1 MEESRNIHN
10 ELEILREEYTR
21 VFSATEPT
29 REFGATM
36 FLAMLRLHMVESR
49 LGKSNNLQERRR
61 LINEFKSGKSAIE
74 KGIQAFKRRSLG
86 NHDFAQPGKREP
98 MSRL

>member
-10 ELEILREEYTR
+10 ELEILREKYSR

-49 LGKSNNLQERRR
+49 ICKSNNLKERRR

-74 KGIQAFKRRSLG
+74 KGIDAFKRRRFR
-86 NHDFAQPGKREP
+86 NHDFAQPSEREP